1 MQVDAVLAPLTV
13 NFEHTIIYIVDFEH
27 KIAG

>member
-1 MQVDAVLAPLTV
+1 MQSDAVLASLTV
-13 NFEHTIIYIVDFEH
+13 NFEHAVICIVDFEH